1 MPMNTKINSF
11 LPDFKT
17 QLNLSEQEQTTLA
30 GFFQFLINRKSPQNI
45 FAHYGLLVQY
55 EDKHTLQTFL
65 ELLEQSLHEL
75 SSTYRLLNASE
86 KNFSKASL
94 SAQKL
99 GEDDIFV
106 LTDCSE
112 TNNMM
117 HIISEFEK
125 TPQLIKIVCA
135 TPAVV
140 EQRFRKNENFFYRL
154 LPRHIHLGEAHSKE
168 ITAQFLSLLSSK
180 GYTTTK
186 EFDDEIAYYIESIYE
201 TADFQN
207 QKFLQDLLR
216 RIELQMQE
224 TNGLPAY
231 KEGQAIDISFVP
243 YSKRASMRKEKE
255 KKQADKPEYKITE
268 LKSPLSDPPISIPTT
283 PANSSSQATNV
294 LLLSLSTFSR
304 SIRTSRFDYHWRGC
318 EGTVIGRYQ
327 LDPVVKML
335 ATVLATKNQTLDKIV
350 MLCTDDT
357 QNEVKL
363 KTAETEEI
371 ISISPL
377 EYFKKQIRAY
387 MNPNLEDEERFV
399 PISVNLDSPFEGI
412 QNVIQTLRTIQ
423 NSERGLTLYLDTH
436 GGLRGVQRV
445 LEATVSLLKIEDIN
459 IEEAFAVQF
468 SDSNDEPQKNNLI
481 TLETE
486 NMEIFNFV
494 SGINEFISCGRA
506 DILMDYVNSQKKIS
520 TQDNSFVNAILDVT
534 NGIQWCCVPAFE
546 TGLKTLQTYFEKEK
560 PASTDTS
567 KNETSYLEIY
577 KNDIKQN
584 YKNLLSTTSTVIDE
598 INWCLQKGFY
608 QQALTLIEARISF
621 LLVEQWHVFKVNDKY
636 NISEENNTVYYDIRD
651 GKEPVTLNELFNAY
665 VYKIIKPKRFRKS
678 DQDILFVQPDD
689 FYTLFSDYTGENDNY
704 LSTKD
709 FYKKMYDLN
718 DIPQNTDFKSVLS
731 TASRYAQLP
740 KKRSASDCIVLSPE
754 LTIDED
760 LLLAILILHKALKE
774 VRNDM
779 NHASAGFTH
788 NLDSISVVLR
798 HYIKWIEELGRSIN
812 PKEK

>member
-1 MPMNTKINSF
+1 M
-11 LPDFKT
+11 
-17 QLNLSEQEQTTLA
+17 
-30 GFFQFLINRKSPQNI
+30 
-45 FAHYGLLVQY
+45 
-55 EDKHTLQTFL
+55 
-65 ELLEQSLHEL
+65 
-75 SSTYRLLNASE
+75 
-86 KNFSKASL
+86 
-94 SAQKL
+94 
-99 GEDDIFV
+99 
-106 LTDCSE
+106 
-112 TNNMM
+112 
-117 HIISEFEK
+117 
-125 TPQLIKIVCA
+125 
-135 TPAVV
+135 
-140 EQRFRKNENFFYRL
+140 
-154 LPRHIHLGEAHSKE
+154 GEAHSKE

-363 KTAETEEI
+363 KTAETDEI

-399 PISVNLDSPFEGI
+399 PISVSLDSPFEGI

-423 NSERGLTLYLDTH
+423 NSEGGLTLYLDTH

-560 PASTDTS
+560 PASIDTS
-567 KNETSYLEIY
+567 KHETSYLEIY
-577 KNDIKQN
+577 KNDIKQD

-621 LLVEQWHVFKVNDKY
+621 LLLEQWHVFKVNDKY

-709 FYKKMYDLN
+709 FYKEMYDLN

-798 HYIKWIEELGRSIN
+798 HYIKWIEEIGKSIN

>member
-30 GFFQFLINRKSPQNI
+30 GFFQFLINRKNPQNI
-45 FAHYGLLVQY
+45 SAHYGLLVQY
-55 EDKHTLQTFL
+55 EDKHTLQAFL

-243 YSKRASMRKEKE
+243 YSKRSAMRKEKE
-255 KKQADKPEYKITE
+255 KKQADTPDCKIKE
-268 LKSPLSDPPISIPTT
+268 LKPFLPDYPFSIPTT
-283 PANSSSQATNV
+283 TNSNHQTTNV
-294 LLLSLSTFSR
+294 LLLSLSTFNR
-304 SIRTSRFDYHWRGC
+304 SIRTSEFDYHWGGC

-335 ATVLATKNQTLDKIV
+335 ATVLAKKNQTLDKIV
-350 MLCTDDT
+350 MLCTSDT
-357 QNEVKL
+357 QDEVKL
-363 KTAETEEI
+363 KTAETEET

-377 EYFKKQIRAY
+377 DYFKKQIRNY
-387 MNPNLEDEERFV
+387 MNPNLKDEERFV
-399 PISVNLDSPFEGI
+399 PITVNLNSPFEGI
-412 QNVIQTLRTIQ
+412 QDVVHTLRTIQ
-423 NSERGLTLYLDTH
+423 NSEKGLTLYLDTH
-436 GGLRGVQRV
+436 GGLRGIQRV

-459 IEEAFAVQF
+459 IEEAFAVQY
-468 SDSNDEPQKNNLI
+468 SDSNDEPKKNNLI

-486 NMEIFNFV
+486 NMKIFNFV

-506 DILMDYVNSQKKIS
+506 DILMDYVNSQKKIP
-520 TQDNSFVNAILDVT
+520 THDKSFVNAILDVT

-546 TGLKTLQTYFEKEK
+546 TGLKTLQAYFEKEK
-560 PASTDTS
+560 PASADTS
-567 KNETSYLEIY
+567 KHETSYLEIY
-577 KNDIKQN
+577 KNDIKQD

-678 DQDILFVQPDD
+678 DQDISFVQPDD

-709 FYKKMYDLN
+709 FYKEMYDLN

-798 HYIKWIEELGRSIN
+798 HYIKWIEEIGKSIN

>member
-17 QLNLSEQEQTTLA
+17 QLNLSEQEQTALA
-30 GFFQFLINRKSPQNI
+30 GFFQFLINRENPQNI
-45 FAHYGLLVQY
+45 SAHYGLLVQY
-55 EDKHTLQTFL
+55 EDKHTLQTF
-65 ELLEQSLHEL
+65 LEQSLHEL

-283 PANSSSQATNV
+283 PANSSPQATNV

-304 SIRTSRFDYHWRGC
+304 SIRTSKFDYHWRGC

-468 SDSNDEPQKNNLI
+468 SDSNDAPQKNNLI

-560 PASTDTS
+560 PASIDTS
-567 KNETSYLEIY
+567 KHETSYLEIY
-577 KNDIKQN
+577 KNDIKQD

-636 NISEENNTVYYDIRD
+636 NISEENNTIYYDIRD

-709 FYKKMYDLN
+709 FYKEMYDLN

-798 HYIKWIEELGRSIN
+798 HYIKWIEEIGKSIN

>member
-1 MPMNTKINSF
+1 MNTKINSF

-17 QLNLSEQEQTTLA
+17 QLNLSEQEQTALA
-30 GFFQFLINRKSPQNI
+30 GFFQFLINRKNPQNI
-45 FAHYGLLVQY
+45 SAHYGLLVQY

-99 GEDDIFV
+99 REDDIFV

-117 HIISEFEK
+117 HIISEFKK

-231 KEGQAIDISFVP
+231 KDGQSIDISFVP

-255 KKQADKPEYKITE
+255 KQQADKPEFEVEEIKDSLIDT
-268 LKSPLSDPPISIPTT
+268 PVSIP
-283 PANSSSQATNV
+283 PNNSASKTTNV
-294 LLLSLSTFSR
+294 LLLSLSTFGKRIQASE
-304 SIRTSRFDYHWRGC
+304 FPYHLG
-318 EGTVIGRYQ
+318 EYNGTVIGRYQ

-335 ATVLATKNQTLDKIV
+335 ATVLADKNQTLDKIV
-350 MLCTDDT
+350 MLCTNDT
-357 QNEVKL
+357 QKKVKL

-377 EYFKKQIRAY
+377 DYFKKQIRNY
-387 MNPNLEDEERFV
+387 MNPNLKDEERFV
-399 PISVNLDSPFEGI
+399 PITINVNSPFEGI
-412 QNVIQTLRTIQ
+412 QDVINTLRTIQ
-423 NSERGLTLYLDTH
+423 NSEKELTLYLDTH
-436 GGLRGVQRV
+436 GGLRGVQRI
-445 LEATVSLLKIEDIN
+445 LEATVSLLKVENIN
-459 IEEAFAVQF
+459 VEEAFSIEF
-468 SDSNDEPQKNNLI
+468 SNSQKLI
-481 TLETE
+481 SLETE
-486 NMEIFNFV
+486 NMKIFDFV
-494 SGINEFISCGRA
+494 SGINEFLACGRA
-506 DILMDYVNSQKKIS
+506 DTLMNYINSQKKIPAY
-520 TQDNSFVNAILDVT
+520 NKSFVNAILDVT

-546 TGLKTLQTYFEKEK
+546 TGLKTLQTYFDNEK
-560 PASTDTS
+560 PASSNTS
-567 KNETSYLEIY
+567 EHETSYLEIY
-577 KNDIKQN
+577 KNDIKQD

-608 QQALTLIEARISF
+608 QQALTLIESRISF
-621 LLVEQWHVFKVNDKY
+621 LLVEQWYIFKTNDKY
-636 NISEENNTVYYDIRD
+636 KTIEKNNTVYYDIQD
-651 GKEPVTLNELFNAY
+651 GKEPVTLNDLFNAY
-665 VYKIIKPKRFRKS
+665 VYKIIKPDDGSRRFKS
-678 DQDILFVQPDD
+678 DILFIRPVD
-689 FYTLFSDYTGENDNY
+689 FPKLFSPYTGENDNY
-704 LSTKD
+704 LSIKD
-709 FYKKMYDLN
+709 FYKKMYRLN
-718 DIPQNTDFKSVLS
+718 NISEDKDFKSVLN
-731 TASRYAQLP
+731 TASTDARLSKY
-740 KKRSASDCIVLSPE
+740 RSASGCIALSTE
-754 LTIDED
+754 LTVNED
-760 LLLAILILHKALKE
+760 LLLAILILHKALKD

-779 NHASAGFTH
+779 NHASAGFVH
-788 NLDSISVVLR
+788 SLNSISIVLR
-798 HYIKWIEELGRSIN
+798 HYIKWIEELGKSIN

>member
-17 QLNLSEQEQTTLA
+17 QLNLSEQEQTALA
-30 GFFQFLINRKSPQNI
+30 GFFQFLINRKKPQNI
-45 FAHYGLLVQY
+45 SAHYGLLVQY

-154 LPRHIHLGEAHSKE
+154 LPRHIHLSEAHSKE

-186 EFDDEIAYYIESIYE
+186 EFDDEIAFYIESIYE

-255 KKQADKPEYKITE
+255 KKQADKPEFEVEEIKDSLIDT
-268 LKSPLSDPPISIPTT
+268 PVSIPQN
-283 PANSSSQATNV
+283 NSASKTTNV
-294 LLLSLSTFSR
+294 LLLSLSTFGKRIQASE
-304 SIRTSRFDYHWRGC
+304 FPYHWG
-318 EGTVIGRYQ
+318 EYNGTVIGRYQ

-335 ATVLATKNQTLDKIV
+335 ATVLADKNQTLDKIV
-350 MLCTDDT
+350 MLCTNDT
-357 QNEVKL
+357 QKKVKL

-377 EYFKKQIRAY
+377 DYFKKQIRNY
-387 MNPNLEDEERFV
+387 MNPNLKDEERFV
-399 PISVNLDSPFEGI
+399 PITINVNSPFEGI
-412 QNVIQTLRTIQ
+412 QDVINTLRTIQ
-423 NSERGLTLYLDTH
+423 NSEKELTLYLDTH
-436 GGLRGVQRV
+436 GGLRGVQRI
-445 LEATVSLLKIEDIN
+445 LEATVSLLKVENIN
-459 IEEAFAVQF
+459 VEEAFSIEF
-468 SDSNDEPQKNNLI
+468 SNSQKLI
-481 TLETE
+481 SLETE
-486 NMEIFNFV
+486 NMKIFDFV
-494 SGINEFISCGRA
+494 SGINEFLACGRA
-506 DILMDYVNSQKKIS
+506 DTLMNYINSQKKIPAY
-520 TQDNSFVNAILDVT
+520 NKSFVNAILDVT

-546 TGLKTLQTYFEKEK
+546 TGLKTLKTYFDNQK
-560 PASTDTS
+560 PASSNTS
-567 KNETSYLEIY
+567 EHETSYLEIY
-577 KNDIKQN
+577 KNDIKQD

-608 QQALTLIEARISF
+608 QQALTLIESRISF
-621 LLVEQWHVFKVNDKY
+621 LLVEQWYIFKTNDKY
-636 NISEENNTVYYDIRD
+636 KTIEKNNTVYYDIQD
-651 GKEPVTLNELFNAY
+651 GKEPVTLNDLFNAY
-665 VYKIIKPKRFRKS
+665 VYKIIKPDDGSRRFKS
-678 DQDILFVQPDD
+678 DILFIRPVD
-689 FYTLFSDYTGENDNY
+689 FPKLFSPYTGENDNY
-704 LSTKD
+704 LSIKD
-709 FYKKMYDLN
+709 FYKKMYRLN
-718 DIPQNTDFKSVLS
+718 NISEDKDFKSVLN
-731 TASRYAQLP
+731 TASTDARLSKY
-740 KKRSASDCIVLSPE
+740 RSASGCIALSTE
-754 LTIDED
+754 LTVNED
-760 LLLAILILHKALKE
+760 LLLAILILHKALKD

-779 NHASAGFTH
+779 NHASAGFVH
-788 NLDSISVVLR
+788 SLNSISIVLR
-798 HYIKWIEELGRSIN
+798 HYIKWIEELGKSIN

>member
-1 MPMNTKINSF
+1 M
-11 LPDFKT
+11 
-17 QLNLSEQEQTTLA
+17 
-30 GFFQFLINRKSPQNI
+30 
-45 FAHYGLLVQY
+45 
-55 EDKHTLQTFL
+55 
-65 ELLEQSLHEL
+65 
-75 SSTYRLLNASE
+75 
-86 KNFSKASL
+86 
-94 SAQKL
+94 
-99 GEDDIFV
+99 
-106 LTDCSE
+106 
-112 TNNMM
+112 
-117 HIISEFEK
+117 
-125 TPQLIKIVCA
+125 
-135 TPAVV
+135 
-140 EQRFRKNENFFYRL
+140 
-154 LPRHIHLGEAHSKE
+154 GEAHSKE

-436 GGLRGVQRV
+436 GGLRGVQRI
-445 LEATVSLLKIEDIN
+445 LEATVSLLKIENIN

-560 PASTDTS
+560 PASTDIS

-577 KNDIKQN
+577 KNDIKQD

-636 NISEENNTVYYDIRD
+636 NISEENNTVYYDIQD

-798 HYIKWIEELGRSIN
+798 HYIKWIEGIGKSIDS
-812 PKEK
+812 KEE

>member
-1 MPMNTKINSF
+1 M
-11 LPDFKT
+11 
-17 QLNLSEQEQTTLA
+17 
-30 GFFQFLINRKSPQNI
+30 
-45 FAHYGLLVQY
+45 
-55 EDKHTLQTFL
+55 
-65 ELLEQSLHEL
+65 
-75 SSTYRLLNASE
+75 
-86 KNFSKASL
+86 
-94 SAQKL
+94 
-99 GEDDIFV
+99 
-106 LTDCSE
+106 
-112 TNNMM
+112 
-117 HIISEFEK
+117 
-125 TPQLIKIVCA
+125 
-135 TPAVV
+135 
-140 EQRFRKNENFFYRL
+140 
-154 LPRHIHLGEAHSKE
+154 GEAHSKE

-436 GGLRGVQRV
+436 GGLRGVQRI
-445 LEATVSLLKIEDIN
+445 LEATVSLLKIENIN

-560 PASTDTS
+560 PASTDIS

-577 KNDIKQN
+577 KNDIKQD

-636 NISEENNTVYYDIRD
+636 NISEENNTVYYDIQD

-798 HYIKWIEELGRSIN
+798 HYIKWIEEIGKSIN

>member
-17 QLNLSEQEQTTLA
+17 QLNLSEQEQTALA
-30 GFFQFLINRKSPQNI
+30 GFFQFLINRKKPQNI
-45 FAHYGLLVQY
+45 SAHYGLLVQY

-154 LPRHIHLGEAHSKE
+154 LPRHIHLSEAHSKE

-255 KKQADKPEYKITE
+255 KKQADKPEFEVEEIKDSLIDT
-268 LKSPLSDPPISIPTT
+268 PVSIPQN
-283 PANSSSQATNV
+283 NSASKTTNV
-294 LLLSLSTFSR
+294 LLLSLSTFGKRIQASE
-304 SIRTSRFDYHWRGC
+304 FPYHWG
-318 EGTVIGRYQ
+318 EYNGTVIGRYQ

-335 ATVLATKNQTLDKIV
+335 ATVLADKNQTLDKIV
-350 MLCTDDT
+350 MLCTNDT
-357 QNEVKL
+357 QKKVKL

-377 EYFKKQIRAY
+377 DYFKKQIRNY
-387 MNPNLEDEERFV
+387 MNPNLKDEERFV
-399 PISVNLDSPFEGI
+399 PITINVNSPFEGI
-412 QNVIQTLRTIQ
+412 QDVINTLRTIQ
-423 NSERGLTLYLDTH
+423 NSEKELTLYLDTH
-436 GGLRGVQRV
+436 GGLRGVQRI
-445 LEATVSLLKIEDIN
+445 LEATVSL
-459 IEEAFAVQF
+459 
-468 SDSNDEPQKNNLI
+468 
-481 TLETE
+481 
-486 NMEIFNFV
+486 
-494 SGINEFISCGRA
+494 
-506 DILMDYVNSQKKIS
+506 
-520 TQDNSFVNAILDVT
+520 
-534 NGIQWCCVPAFE
+534 
-546 TGLKTLQTYFEKEK
+546 
-560 PASTDTS
+560 
-567 KNETSYLEIY
+567 
-577 KNDIKQN
+577 
-584 YKNLLSTTSTVIDE
+584 
-598 INWCLQKGFY
+598 
-608 QQALTLIEARISF
+608 
-621 LLVEQWHVFKVNDKY
+621 
-636 NISEENNTVYYDIRD
+636 
-651 GKEPVTLNELFNAY
+651 
-665 VYKIIKPKRFRKS
+665 
-678 DQDILFVQPDD
+678 
-689 FYTLFSDYTGENDNY
+689 
-704 LSTKD
+704 
-709 FYKKMYDLN
+709 
-718 DIPQNTDFKSVLS
+718 FKS
-731 TASRYAQLP
+731 
-740 KKRSASDCIVLSPE
+740 
-754 LTIDED
+754 
-760 LLLAILILHKALKE
+760 
-774 VRNDM
+774 
-779 NHASAGFTH
+779 
-788 NLDSISVVLR
+788 
-798 HYIKWIEELGRSIN
+798 
-812 PKEK
+812 

>member
-1 MPMNTKINSF
+1 M
-11 LPDFKT
+11 
-17 QLNLSEQEQTTLA
+17 
-30 GFFQFLINRKSPQNI
+30 
-45 FAHYGLLVQY
+45 
-55 EDKHTLQTFL
+55 
-65 ELLEQSLHEL
+65 
-75 SSTYRLLNASE
+75 
-86 KNFSKASL
+86 
-94 SAQKL
+94 
-99 GEDDIFV
+99 
-106 LTDCSE
+106 
-112 TNNMM
+112 
-117 HIISEFEK
+117 
-125 TPQLIKIVCA
+125 
-135 TPAVV
+135 
-140 EQRFRKNENFFYRL
+140 
-154 LPRHIHLGEAHSKE
+154 GEAHSKE

-283 PANSSSQATNV
+283 PANSSPQATNV

-304 SIRTSRFDYHWRGC
+304 SIRTSKFDYHWRGC

-468 SDSNDEPQKNNLI
+468 SDSNDAPQKNNLI

-560 PASTDTS
+560 PASIDTS
-567 KNETSYLEIY
+567 KHETSYLEIY
-577 KNDIKQN
+577 KNDIKQD

-709 FYKKMYDLN
+709 FYKEMYDLN

-798 HYIKWIEELGRSIN
+798 HYIKWIEEIGKSIN

>member
-1 MPMNTKINSF
+1 MNTKINSF

-45 FAHYGLLVQY
+45 SAHYGLLVQY

-255 KKQADKPEYKITE
+255 KQQADKPNYKITE
-268 LKSPLSDPPISIPTT
+268 LKSPLSDYPFSLPTT
-283 PANSSSQATNV
+283 TNSNCQTTNV
-294 LLLSLSTFSR
+294 LLLSLSTFSK
-304 SIRTSRFDYHWRGC
+304 SIRTSKFDYHWGGC

-335 ATVLATKNQTLDKIV
+335 ATVLAKKNQTLDKIV

-560 PASTDTS
+560 PASADTS
-567 KNETSYLEIY
+567 KHETSYLEIY
-577 KNDIKQN
+577 KNDIKQD

-621 LLVEQWHVFKVNDKY
+621 LLVEQWHVFKINDNY

-709 FYKKMYDLN
+709 FYKEMYDLN

>member
-1 MPMNTKINSF
+1 MNTKINSF

-45 FAHYGLLVQY
+45 SAHYGLLVQY

-186 EFDDEIAYYIESIYE
+186 EFDDEIAYYIEPIYE

-255 KKQADKPEYKITE
+255 KQQADKPNYKITE
-268 LKSPLSDPPISIPTT
+268 LKSPLSDYPFSLPTT
-283 PANSSSQATNV
+283 TNSNCQTTNV
-294 LLLSLSTFSR
+294 LLLSLSTFSK
-304 SIRTSRFDYHWRGC
+304 SIRTSKFDYHWGGC

-335 ATVLATKNQTLDKIV
+335 ATVLAKKNQTLDKIV

-560 PASTDTS
+560 PASADTS
-567 KNETSYLEIY
+567 KHETSYLEIY
-577 KNDIKQN
+577 KNDIKQD

-621 LLVEQWHVFKVNDKY
+621 LLVEQWHVFKINDNY

-709 FYKKMYDLN
+709 FYKEMYDLN

>member
-1 MPMNTKINSF
+1 MNTKINSF
-11 LPDFKT
+11 LSDFKT
-17 QLNLSEQEQTTLA
+17 QLNLSEQEQTALA

-45 FAHYGLLVQY
+45 SAHYGLLVQY
-55 EDKHTLQTFL
+55 QDKHTLQTFL

-99 GEDDIFV
+99 GENDIFV

-140 EQRFRKNENFFYRL
+140 EQRFRKNAHFFYRL
-154 LPRHIHLGEAHSKE
+154 LPRHIYLGESHSKE
-168 ITAQFLSLLSSK
+168 ITAQFLNLLSSK
-180 GYTTTK
+180 GYITTK

-201 TADFQN
+201 ATDFQN
-207 QKFLQDLLR
+207 QKFLPNLLR

-224 TNGLPAY
+224 TNGLSAY
-231 KEGQAIDISFVP
+231 KEGQPIDSSFVP
-243 YSKRASMRKEKE
+243 YSKRTSSMRKEKE
-255 KKQADKPEYKITE
+255 KKQTDKPEYKITE
-268 LKSPLSDPPISIPTT
+268 LKSPLSDPPISSPTT
-283 PANSSSQATNV
+283 QTNSSSQTTNV

-304 SIRTSRFDYHWRGC
+304 SIRTSKFDYRWRGC

-335 ATVLATKNQTLDKIV
+335 ARVLATKNQTLDKIV

-377 EYFKKQIRAY
+377 EYFKKQICAY
-387 MNPNLEDEERFV
+387 MNPNLKDEERFV
-399 PISVNLDSPFEGI
+399 PISINLDSPFEGI

-445 LEATVSLLKIEDIN
+445 LEATVSLLKIENIN

-486 NMEIFNFV
+486 NMKIFNFV
-494 SGINEFISCGRA
+494 SGINEFIACGRA
-506 DILMDYVNSQKKIS
+506 DILMDYVNSQEK
-520 TQDNSFVNAILDVT
+520 TTHDNSFVNAILDVT

-546 TGLKTLQTYFEKEK
+546 TGLKTLQTYFEEEK

-567 KNETSYLEIY
+567 KHETSYLEIY
-577 KNDIKQN
+577 KNDIKQD
-584 YKNLLSTTSTVIDE
+584 YKNLLSTTSTVVDE

-621 LLVEQWHVFKVNDKY
+621 LLVEQWHVFKVNGKY
-636 NISEENNTVYYDIRD
+636 GVIKKNDTIYYDIND
-651 GKEPVTLNELFNAY
+651 GKGNVTLNDLFNAY
-665 VYKIIKPKRFRKS
+665 VYKIIKPAHSRRFTA
-678 DQDILFVQPDD
+678 DILFIRPVD
-689 FYTLFSDYTGENDNY
+689 FSELFSSYTGENDNY
-704 LSTKD
+704 LSIKD
-709 FYKKMYDLN
+709 FYKKMYCLN
-718 DIPQNTDFKSVLS
+718 EISESKDFKSVLS
-731 TASRYAQLP
+731 TAGASACLSKSR
-740 KKRSASDCIVLSPE
+740 KVKEGITLSTE
-754 LTIDED
+754 LTIDEE

-798 HYIKWIEELGRSIN
+798 HYIKWIEELGRFIN